1 MTVFKGYL
9 QIIKRNMGM
18 IVMYMGIFLSV
29 CMMIQRTLGSAGV
42 SQGFSSVKIN
52 VGVVNRD
59 GGILAKTLTDYMDRE
74 QNLVEI
80 EDQEEIIQEELFYR
94 NVSYVLVIPEG
105 IEEACRAGNAAVQ
118 AIKVPESYDG
128 YYLDACVNNLL
139 NQVRTYLSGGFSMEE
154 ACQAALKL
162 GEKKGTVTLVDLNGN
177 EGVRTDYNYYFAYLP
192 YGLLGSMI
200 MSMSVVIMEFK
211 KRSVSQRMRCSA
223 VPFLRQQIAAVGAFL
238 LVGAFTWGIY
248 MLAQAGLY
256 GGGMFKDTNALYYIL
271 NSLSCMLVAMAL
283 AYVSG
288 ILAHTPAS
296 LNGLNNVLSL
306 GLCFLGGVFVPIEML
321 GEGIEKVSRFTPTYW
336 YSKINGILGNYGEL
350 GSELKGEIF
359 QGLLIQVLF
368 AAACIA
374 VTMAVK
380 KALERKNPQR

>member
-1 MTVFKGYL
+1 
-9 QIIKRNMGM
+9 M
-18 IVMYMGIFLSV
+18 IVMYLCIFLSV
-29 CMMIQRTLGSAGV
+29 CMVIQRSLGSAGI
-42 SQGFSSVKIN
+42 SGGFSSVKVN
-52 VGVVNRD
+52 VGIVDRD
-59 GGILAKTLTDYMDRE
+59 GGILARTLTDYLDRE

-80 EDQEEIIQEELFYR
+80 EDREETIQEELFYR

-105 IEEACRAGNAAVQ
+105 IEEACRAGKAAVQ
-118 AIKVPESYDG
+118 AIKVPDSYDG

-139 NQVRTYLSGGFSMEE
+139 NQVRTYLAGGFTMEE
-154 ACQAALKL
+154 ACRSALEL
-162 GEKKGTVTLVDLNGN
+162 GEKKGTVTLLDLNGH
-177 EGVRTDYNYYFAYLP
+177 EGARTDYNYYFAYLP

-223 VPFLRQQIAAVGAFL
+223 VPFLWQQVSAIGAFF
-238 LVGAFTWGIY
+238 LVGIFTWGIY
-248 MLAQAGLY
+248 ILAQACLY
-256 GGGMFKDTNALYYIL
+256 AGGMFQDANTLYYIL

-288 ILAHTPAS
+288 MLAHTPAS

-321 GEGIEKVSRFTPTYW
+321 GDGMEKISRFTPTYW

-350 GSELKGEIF
+350 GRELKGEIF